1 MYSLFSVEVIHAQN
15 CSQKLALSRLSKVV
29 VMIDFSKINIFVVS
43 EQSGAIE
50 LWFQHNKM
58 VKYESSDNIFYEN
71 LM

>member
-1 MYSLFSVEVIHAQN
+1 MNGGWI
-15 CSQKLALSRLSKVV
+15 
-29 VMIDFSKINIFVVS
+29 INKYIC
-43 EQSGAIE
+43 GLRTKWGIE